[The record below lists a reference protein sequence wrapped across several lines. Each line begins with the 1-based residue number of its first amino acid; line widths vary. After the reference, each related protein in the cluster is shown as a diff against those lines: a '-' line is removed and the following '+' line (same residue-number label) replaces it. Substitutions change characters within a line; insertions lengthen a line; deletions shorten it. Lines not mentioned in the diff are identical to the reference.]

1 MTGCFP
7 AFEGW
12 RGRVPQ
18 DGSDHD
24 RGTNVFRFKVSR
36 FKVSR

>member
-18 DGSDHD
+18 DGSD